1 MEKKG
6 LNYVKD
12 IVESEG
18 CIFHQIQ
25 LDNDYGIDAIIEL
38 AIDGNL
44 KAKLIAVQIKSGQ
57 SYCTKNKCQIKSDKK
72 HFEYWA
78 KYPLYVVGIVYDPNE
93 KTAYWVD
100 IQNSLKDEN
109 KVTNGPYTISVRKND
124 YTRFDKKS
132 FKKFFVTALFGE
144 PLILDFEESF
154 SYSQSKDPD
163 IFHIGVYSLLK
174 NHIRLRKTW
183 LQLFKLFRTKPA
195 PGIHGDIID
204 FLSSILD
211 HHNMLWYSGYTRK
224 LPFENE
230 LKGEVRKFTKE
241 DVTKMLTF
249 IYEEDDFTRI
259 HVSKRIN
266 DILQIIPNYEK
277 MLKEIVKDKK
287 QTILV
292 RESALMFLACKE
304 QRKILSYLKMVHSK
318 YPELKDRI
326 SHIRSFFTKGRMECI
341 VLTN

>member
-1 MEKKG
+1 MEKNG
-6 LNYVKD
+6 LNYVKN
-12 IVESEG
+12 IVESTG

-25 LDNDYGIDAIIEL
+25 LENDYGIDAIIEL
-38 AIDGNL
+38 AIDGKL
-44 KAKLIAVQIKSGQ
+44 KAKLLAVQIKSGQ
-57 SYCTKNKCQIKSDKK
+57 SYCTKNRCKIKSDKK

-93 KTAYWVD
+93 KTAYWLD

-109 KVTNGPYTISVRKND
+109 KVTSGPYTISVRKND

-132 FKKFFVTALFGE
+132 FKRFFVTALFRE

-154 SYSQSKDPD
+154 NYSQSKDPD
-163 IFHIGVYSLLK
+163 MYHIGVYSLLK
-174 NHIRLRKTW
+174 NHIRRLETW
-183 LQLFKLFRTKPA
+183 THLFKLFRTKPA
-195 PGIHGDIID
+195 PGIHGDLID
-204 FLSSILD
+204 ILSSLLD
-211 HHNMLWYSGYTRK
+211 HHNMWWYSGDTQN
-224 LPFENE
+224 LPFEDE
-230 LKGEVRKFTKE
+230 LIDEMRKFTKD

-266 DILQIIPNYEK
+266 DILQIILNYDK

-304 QRKILSYLKMVHSK
+304 QRKILSYLKTIHNK

-326 SHIRSFFTKGRMECI
+326 SYIRSFFTKSHDGMYCFD
-341 VLTN
+341 